1 MKGMS
6 VKVYVGTYTEAQ
18 NGKGEGIYAFDFDE
32 EKGTLVPAGVTPG
45 VVNPSWLVVNDNR
58 TALYSTSEGDPGEV
72 VAFRIE
78 PKSGALAE
86 LNRVSS
92 EGISPCYLS
101 LTADGRYLLAANYT
115 SGSFAAIPVATDGS
129 LEAASDAVQRNGVS
143 VDSSRQEGPHAHM
156 ISPSPDGRY
165 VLVTDLGT
173 DEITAY
179 QFDGKN
185 GLFGRSEET
194 HTAAPLA
201 AGAGPRHFAFSPDGE
216 TVYVIN
222 ELDSTLAVFHFDSG
236 TGAMRP
242 LQTISTLPKDFSELN
257 YPAQV
262 LVSADGRFVY
272 GSNRLHDS
280 IVVWKI
286 KEQDGTVSTVG
297 HTPTQGAFPRNFA
310 FAPGE
315 KWAIVANQ
323 NSNSLVIFAR
333 DAETGQLS
341 QHGAPVDVHSPV
353 AALFV

>member
-1 MKGMS
+1 MS

-18 NGKGEGIYAFDFDE
+18 NGKGEAIYAFDFDE

-165 VLVTDLGT
+165 VLVTDL
-173 DEITAY
+173 
-179 QFDGKN
+179 
-185 GLFGRSEET
+185 
-194 HTAAPLA
+194 
-201 AGAGPRHFAFSPDGE
+201 
-216 TVYVIN
+216 
-222 ELDSTLAVFHFDSG
+222 
-236 TGAMRP
+236 
-242 LQTISTLPKDFSELN
+242 
-257 YPAQV
+257 
-262 LVSADGRFVY
+262 
-272 GSNRLHDS
+272 
-280 IVVWKI
+280 
-286 KEQDGTVSTVG
+286 
-297 HTPTQGAFPRNFA
+297 
-310 FAPGE
+310 
-315 KWAIVANQ
+315 
-323 NSNSLVIFAR
+323 
-333 DAETGQLS
+333 
-341 QHGAPVDVHSPV
+341 
-353 AALFV
+353 

>member
-1 MKGMS
+1 MKGMP

-32 EKGTLVPAGVTPG
+32 ENGALTPTGVTPG
-45 VVNPSWLVVNDNR
+45 VVNPSWLVANADH
-58 TALYSTSEGDPGEV
+58 TMLYATSEGDPGEV
-72 VAFRIE
+72 VAFWIE

-92 EGISPCYLS
+92 EGISPCHLA
-101 LTADGRYLLAANYT
+101 LTADGRYLLVANYS
-115 SGSFAAIPVATDGS
+115 SGSFAALPVAANGS
-129 LEAASDAVQRNGVS
+129 LEAASDAVQRKGAS

-179 QFDGKN
+179 QFDGKK
-185 GLFGRSEET
+185 GLFGRSDET
-194 HTAAPLA
+194 HTATSLT

-222 ELDSTLAVFHFDSG
+222 ELDSTLAVFHFDG
-236 TGAMRP
+236 ATGAMRP
-242 LQTISTLPKDFSELN
+242 LQTISTVPDDFSEQN

-280 IVVWKI
+280 IVIWKVN
-286 KEQDGTVSTVG
+286 EAAGTVTTVG
-297 HTPTQGAFPRNFA
+297 HVSTQGGFPRNFA

-315 KWAIVANQ
+315 KWGIVANQ
-323 NSNSLVIFAR
+323 NSDSLVIFAR
-333 DAETGQLS
+333 DARTGELS
-341 QHGAPVDVHSPV
+341 RHGSPV
-353 AALFV
+353 AVPAPVAVLFV